1 MTRIKIKISTL
12 TEEYINI
19 YTTDIFVLFSI
30 KFRLFFDSSLSFWAY
45 LNEKKLLRTRDSKID

>member
-12 TEEYINI
+12 TEEHINI

-30 KFRLFFDSSLSFWAY
+30 KFGSALHPSGPILMKKTAKNSRLK
-45 LNEKKLLRTRDSKID
+45 N